1 LTRTR
6 RFSRLTKASFILGIT
21 VIVISAIQGS
31 RLISGN
37 LIEYGSY
44 EGVVLASDGS
54 IFIEAW
60 GRDDRP
66 FSLYVIDL
74 DNVTLLFEEGSMYNA
89 TAIFSIENVQYFS
102 STVNVHKSGWFGIV
116 VTPAN
121 SSYEN
126 MRYDLIVGRG
136 VPHFPSL
143 TIGILLLVVCL
154 VSFIYSN
161 RVRI

>member
-1 LTRTR
+1 LSETR

-21 VIVISAIQGS
+21 IIAMSLIQGS
-31 RLISGN
+31 RLISGD

-44 EGVVLASDGS
+44 EGVVLASEGS

-66 FSLYVIDL
+66 FSLYVLDL
-74 DNVTLLFEEGSMYNA
+74 DNVTLFFEEGSMDNV
-89 TAIFSIENVQYFS
+89 TAIFSIENVQYYS
-102 STVNVHKSGWFGIV
+102 STVTVHKLGWYGIV

-121 SSYEN
+121 ASYGN

-136 VPHFPSL
+136 VPHFVPLIIGVLFLITSL
-143 TIGILLLVVCL
+143 VAFVL
-154 VSFIYSN
+154 SN
-161 RVRI
+161 RVRV